1 MHAGLPWPMTCM
13 LLPATLALQSSLLSL
28 CAARQIPVDVNASKI
43 DLMSISAHKLYGPKG
58 VGALYVRRRPRVRL
72 EAQMSGGGQV
82 ARPTI
87 ARKVVFM
94 VSVAAAALSFGRLAA
109 ASRKISSTTSTHM
122 LVAHS
127 SNSLQRPY
135 TIPQN
140 PSLQMAQ
147 ERGLRSGTVP
157 APLAVGFGAAAELAG
172 REMAA
177 DKAHVSAL
185 AHRLYDGITSRLQA
199 RALRQPFTGLGAAAR
214 MQGRMLWTCELRA

>member
-1 MHAGLPWPMTCM
+1 M
-13 LLPATLALQSSLLSL
+13 
-28 CAARQIPVDVNASKI
+28 RQIPVDVNAAKI

-82 ARPTI
+82 VIPSLHGRSSISGFFEGSPLL
-87 ARKVVFM
+87 
-94 VSVAAAALSFGRLAA
+94 ALGCLAYSWLKSISGA
-109 ASRKISSTTSTHM
+109 ASKAH
-122 LVAHS
+122 VA
-127 SNSLQRPY
+127 Y
-135 TIPQN
+135 TFACFCVKPQLLDPEILN
-140 PSLQMAQ
+140 MDGAQ

-199 RALRQPFTGLGAAAR
+199 CSSTDFLSL
-214 MQGRMLWTCELRA
+214 